1 MAAVIDRRVAA
12 ELDGPFVLF
21 LLGIRFN
28 RPWRFWSWLP
38 VFTAM
43 PAMLAELQDRP
54 DLGLLHA
61 RTHFGF
67 RNIAVVQYWRSH
79 EQLQAYAQAR
89 DKAHLPAW
97 HAFNK
102 RVGTNGD
109 VGIWHETYLIAPG
122 ASEAI
127 YVNMPPYGLGRAGRT
142 PDAVGGRATALG
154 RLKAPLTPR

>member
-1 MAAVIDRRVAA
+1 MATVSHRRVAA
-12 ELDGPFVLF
+12 ELDGSFVLF
-21 LLGIRFN
+21 LIGVRIN
-28 RPWRFWSWLP
+28 RPWKPWSWLP
-38 VFTAM
+38 VVTAM
-43 PAMLAELQDRP
+43 PAMLAELARQP

-67 RNIAVVQYWRSH
+67 PDTSVVQYWRSH
-79 EQLQAYAQAR
+79 AHLQAYAQAR

-127 YVNMPPYGLGRAGRT
+127 YVNMPPYGLGRAGGT
-142 PDAVGGRATALG
+142 ADAVGTRATAQG
-154 RLKAPLTPR
+154 RLKAWMASR